1 MIEAS
6 IFLMGYS
13 TVANGIMYHH
23 KKRCNIHTV
32 YHKHPQLYAF
42 RTCGSWTPWF
52 CKPPCEQKRITRK
65 MPKSHPEFNTN
76 SKHLIT
82 IQFCT
87 DLLNSSNT
95 LRQSNKAGKTHISLK
110 HVKTMFKGF
119 SSYKLPIASIRTAP
133 ASQVGCLTGTAS
145 LAAAQ
150 VRMELA
156 PSTKVQVQ
164 HTSPCCGSHSLP
176 VWCFNMTWN
185 GDCASI
191 ECRNIVLHLHV
202 LQKYL
207 CVWFSDF
214 ESQFQPWKCNKHG
227 LLVEWVTSFSKSA
240 TSMPYQSLGSP
251 GRSASSTPWSR

>member
-1 MIEAS
+1 
-6 IFLMGYS
+6 MGYS

-23 KKRCNIHTV
+23 KKRCKIHTV
-32 YHKHPQLYAF
+32 YHKHPQLHAF
-42 RTCGSWTPWF
+42 RPCGSWTPWF
-52 CKPPCEQKRITRK
+52 CKPPREQKRITRK

-95 LRQSNKAGKTHISLK
+95 LRQSNMTRKTHIW
-110 HVKTMFKGF
+110 FKQCSKMSTDF
-119 SSYKLPIASIRTAP
+119 TSYKPPAP
-133 ASQVGCLTGTAS
+133 ASQVDCLTGTAS

-156 PSTKVQVQ
+156 PSPKVQVQ
-164 HTSPCCGSHSLP
+164 HTSPCCGGTPHPP

-191 ECRNIVLHLHV
+191 ECRILSLHV
-202 LQKYL
+202 LQKYM
-207 CVWFSDF
+207 CVWLSDF
-214 ESQFQPWKCNKHG
+214 ESQFQHWKCNKHG
-227 LLVEWVTSFSKSA
+227 LLVEWVTSFWKSA
-240 TSMPYQSLGSP
+240 ASMPYQSLGSP
-251 GRSASSTPWSR
+251 GRSASSTLWSR